1 MRTFFIFSLPRS
13 RTAWL
18 ANFLTHGNTHC
29 FHEALISCHRASDL
43 RPIFEE
49 AKKPIVGN
57 CDCLNVLVADD
68 LLATFPESR
77 IVVVERDIEE
87 VGESLS
93 ALGSWSPDMV
103 MWMRDGL
110 EHVKAKYAPL
120 VVPYEALGTLEGCE
134 QIWNLCIGPLAS
146 SGDSGTHFDRRRW
159 EMLDALN
166 VQVGLEKHMVRVA
179 RNRDGLDY
187 LLRDY
192 YPWHWKELAAVHL
205 GQREL
210 PSQEMSC
217 EPGTMRQW
225 LDRLGMTEDR
235 YRALT
240 DASLADFC
248 TFNPTTP
255 LRDWVG
261 GVLELVHE
269 RRGA

>member
-18 ANFLTHGNTHC
+18 ANFLTHGDAHC

-57 CDCLNVLVADD
+57 SDCLNALVADD
-68 LLATFPESR
+68 LLTAFPESR
-77 IVVVERDIEE
+77 LVVIERNIEE
-87 VGESLS
+87 VEESLS
-93 ALGSWSPDMV
+93 ALGSWDRSMIA
-103 MWMRDGL
+103 WMREGL
-110 EHVKAKYAPL
+110 EHVKAKHGPL
-120 VVPYEALGTLEGCE
+120 VVPYETLGTPDGCK
-134 QIWNLCIGPLAS
+134 QVWDHCIG
-146 SGDSGTHFDRRRW
+146 GTPFDYARW
-159 EMLDALN
+159 ETLDALN
-166 VQVGLEKHMVRVA
+166 VQVDLEKHTVRVA
-179 RNRDGLDY
+179 RNRDSLDY

-205 GQREL
+205 GQRDL
-210 PSQEMSC
+210 PSWDEPC
-217 EPGTMRQW
+217 EPGAMRPW
-225 LDRLGMTEDR
+225 LDHLGMTEDR
-235 YRALT
+235 YRTLT

-261 GVLELVHE
+261 DVLELVHE